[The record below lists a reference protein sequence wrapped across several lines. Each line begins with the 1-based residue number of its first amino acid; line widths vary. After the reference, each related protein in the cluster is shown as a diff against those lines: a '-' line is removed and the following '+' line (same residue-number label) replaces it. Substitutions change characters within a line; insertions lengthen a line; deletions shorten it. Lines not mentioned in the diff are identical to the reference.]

1 MKKRLCT
8 LLALLM
14 IFVSTAVFAVEDV
27 QTKLNLPPTKNQK
40 AGDGY
45 GMDLNVVLPDNYKNN
60 LKTFS
65 MSFRVD
71 KTIHIEKAIFVGGLA
86 DNDYRLMS
94 TKTDSSKQEIV
105 TLIIPDAK
113 ALSRPNF
120 TLKLSGKFKKGV
132 KNVNKVSMSYVIAL
146 VDNKGNSR
154 SIQKNVANDQAQVTP
169 PKPVVP
175 SGQNT
180 TPAPSG
186 QTPGTTPSGHQF
198 TVDPIKPGDNTLTG
212 KAVSNAG
219 VRVYRGKTLIGTTL
233 AEKDGRFSVVINP
246 QPEGSELTFIFKTKV
261 GEDEVR
267 ALVGKNPTTAP
278 STTAQNK
285 TKIDDYLRVLSSVN
299 MSGKEKLAQLQVNAA
314 VATGQ
319 FILAKDNAGITE
331 IAGAENT
338 LAEAMKVARPAY
350 FSGYPDG
357 KFQPKKAMTRAE
369 VSAVFAR
376 MATGKK
382 DLAGFTSFKDVDDSQ
397 WFAASVGYM
406 EKRGLISGYQDGSF
420 KPHQSITRAEFAR
433 ILAGY
438 ANLTPTAGTSFADV
452 KSNHWA
458 KGYIGAVQEAGL
470 MSGVGNGRFAPSA
483 KITRQ
488 EVCTAL
494 NKVQGRTPDKAFLD
508 TYGSN
513 PFKDVNKKMWSY
525 YEILEATGQ
534 PQ

>member
-1 MKKRLCT
+1 MKKSLCT

-14 IFVSTAVFAVEDV
+14 LFVSTAVFAAGDV
-27 QTKLNLPPTKNQK
+27 QTQLNLPPTKNQK
-40 AGDGY
+40 AGNGY
-45 GMDLNVVLPDNYKNN
+45 GMDLNVVLPDNYKND

-71 KTIHIEKAIFVGGLA
+71 KTIHIDKAIFVGDLA

-105 TLIIPDAK
+105 TLVIPDVK
-113 ALSRPNF
+113 ALNRPNF

-146 VDNKGNSR
+146 VDNKGKSR
-154 SIQKNVANDQAQVTP
+154 SIQKNVASDQAQATP
-169 PKPVVP
+169 AKPATP

-186 QTPGTTPSGHQF
+186 QTPGTTPSGYQF

-219 VRVYRGKTLIGTTL
+219 VRVYRGKTLIGSTL
-233 AEKDGRFSVVINP
+233 ADKDGRFAVVINP
-246 QPEGSELTFIFKTKV
+246 QPEGSELIFRFITKA

-267 ALVGKNPTTAP
+267 AVVGKNPTTTSPA
-278 STTAQNK
+278 TAQNK
-285 TKIDDYLRVLSSVN
+285 TKIDDYLRVLTSVN
-299 MSGKEKLAQLQVNAA
+299 MSGKEKLVQLQVNAA

-319 FILAKDNAGITE
+319 FILAKDNADMNE
-331 IAGAENT
+331 IASAENT

-350 FSGYPDG
+350 FSGYPNG

-382 DLAGFTSFKDVDDSQ
+382 DLAAFTSFKDVDDSQ

-406 EKRGLISGYQDGSF
+406 EKRGLISGYKDGSF

-433 ILAGY
+433 ILAAY
-438 ANLTPTAGTSFADV
+438 ADLTPTAGTSFTDV

-494 NKVQGRTPDKAFLD
+494 NKALGRTPDKAFLD
-508 TYGSN
+508 TYGNN

>member
-27 QTKLNLPPTKNQK
+27 QTQLNLPPTKNQK

-45 GMDLNVVLPDNYKNN
+45 GMDLNVILPDNYKND

-105 TLIIPDAK
+105 TLVIPDVK

-154 SIQKNVANDQAQVTP
+154 SIQKNVASDQTQVTP
-169 PKPVVP
+169 AKPAVP
-175 SGQNT
+175 SE
-180 TPAPSG
+180 
-186 QTPGTTPSGHQF
+186 QTPGTNPSGYKF

-219 VRVYRGKTLIGTTL
+219 VRVYRGKTLIGSTL

-246 QPEGSELTFIFKTKV
+246 QPEGSELTFRFITKA

-267 ALVGKNPTTAP
+267 AVVGKNQPAAPTAA
-278 STTAQNK
+278 AQNK

-350 FSGYPDG
+350 FSGYPNG
-357 KFQPKKAMTRAE
+357 KFMPKKAMTRAE

-406 EKRGLISGYQDGSF
+406 EKLGLISGYQDGTF

-438 ANLTPTAGTSFADV
+438 ANLTPAAGTSFADV

>member
-1 MKKRLCT
+1 MKKSLCT

-14 IFVSTAVFAVEDV
+14 LFVSTAVFAAGDV
-27 QTKLNLPPTKNQK
+27 DTQLNLPPTKNQK

-45 GMDLNVVLPDNYKNN
+45 GMDLNVVLPDNYKND

-71 KTIHIEKAIFVGGLA
+71 KTIHIDKAIFVGDLA

-105 TLIIPDAK
+105 TLVIPDIK
-113 ALSRPNF
+113 ALNRPNF

-146 VDNKGNSR
+146 VDNKGKSR
-154 SIQKNVANDQAQVTP
+154 SIQKNVASDKGSAKPAKP
-169 PKPVVP
+169 PVP
-175 SGQNT
+175 SE
-180 TPAPSG
+180 
-186 QTPGTTPSGHQF
+186 QTPGTTPSGYKF

-219 VRVYRGKTLIGTTL
+219 VRVYRGKTLIGSAV
-233 AEKDGRFSVVINP
+233 AEKDGRFAVVINP
-246 QPEGSELTFIFKTKV
+246 QPEGSELTFLFKTKA

-267 ALVGKNPTTAP
+267 VVVGKNPTTAP
-278 STTAQNK
+278 SVTAQNK

-299 MSGKEKLAQLQVNAA
+299 MGGKEKLAQLQVNAA

-319 FILAKDNAGITE
+319 FILAKDNADGTE

-350 FSGYPDG
+350 FSGYPNG
-357 KFQPKKAMTRAE
+357 NFMPKKAMSRAE

-376 MATGKK
+376 VASGKK

-406 EKRGLISGYQDGSF
+406 EKRGLISGYKDGTF

-433 ILAGY
+433 ILAAY
-438 ANLTPTAGTSFADV
+438 ADLTPTEGTSFTDV

-470 MSGVGNGRFAPSA
+470 MSGVGKGRFAPSA

-488 EVCTAL
+488 EACTAL
-494 NKVQGRTPDKAFLD
+494 NKALSRTPDKAFLD
-508 TYGSN
+508 TYGKN

-525 YEILEATGQ
+525 YDILEATGQ

>member
-1 MKKRLCT
+1 MKKSLCT

-14 IFVSTAVFAVEDV
+14 LFVSTAVFAAGDV
-27 QTKLNLPPTKNQK
+27 DTQLNLPPTKNQK

-45 GMDLNVVLPDNYKNN
+45 GMDLNVVLPDNYKND

-71 KTIHIEKAIFVGGLA
+71 KTIHIDKAIFVGDLA

-105 TLIIPDAK
+105 TLVIPDIK
-113 ALSRPNF
+113 ALNRPNF

-146 VDNKGNSR
+146 VDNKGKSR
-154 SIQKNVANDQAQVTP
+154 SIQKNVASDKGSAKPAKP
-169 PKPVVP
+169 PVP
-175 SGQNT
+175 SE
-180 TPAPSG
+180 
-186 QTPGTTPSGHQF
+186 QTPGTTPSGYKF

-219 VRVYRGKTLIGTTL
+219 VRVYRGKTLIGSAV
-233 AEKDGRFSVVINP
+233 AEKDGRFAVVINP
-246 QPEGSELTFIFKTKV
+246 QPEGSELTFLFKTKA

-267 ALVGKNPTTAP
+267 VVVGKNPTTAP
-278 STTAQNK
+278 SVTAQNK

-299 MSGKEKLAQLQVNAA
+299 MGGKEKLAQLQVNAA

-319 FILAKDNAGITE
+319 FILSKDNADGTE

-350 FSGYPDG
+350 FSGYPNG
-357 KFQPKKAMTRAE
+357 NFMPKKAMSRAE

-376 MATGKK
+376 VASGKK

-406 EKRGLISGYQDGSF
+406 EKRGLISGYKDGTF

-433 ILAGY
+433 ILAAY
-438 ANLTPTAGTSFADV
+438 ADLTPTEGTSFTDV

-470 MSGVGNGRFAPSA
+470 MSGVGKGRFAPSA

-488 EVCTAL
+488 EACTAL
-494 NKVQGRTPDKAFLD
+494 NKALSRTPDKAFLD

-525 YEILEATGQ
+525 YDILEATGQ